1 MVTLY
6 SRSEIEQMKKPAS
19 VVKEVFKR
27 LEDYIKPGITTKD
40 VDNFVE
46 SVIQSLSALPSSKN
60 YHGYPAACCTSVN
73 EVVVHGIPD
82 NRVLNDG
89 DIISV
94 DVVVLKDGFHSDAC
108 RTFAV
113 GNISDDA
120 KRLMT
125 ITREAFFKGAEK
137 AKVGNRLGDISA
149 AIQEHVEAA
158 GFGVVRDLF
167 GHGVGRSMH
176 EEPSV
181 PNFGK
186 ANRGLRLKKGMVLAI
201 EPMVTFGDYK
211 VKTLKDGWSTV
222 TVDNSISA
230 HYENTIVITGESEPE
245 ILTL

>member
-6 SRSEIEQMKKPAS
+6 SKNEITQMKSAAA

-27 LEDYIKPGITTKD
+27 LEEHIKPGVTTKSI
-40 VDNFVE
+40 DNLVE
-46 SVIQSLSALPSSKN
+46 NVIHSLSALPSTKN

-82 NRVLNDG
+82 DRVLKDG

-94 DVVVLKDGFHSDAC
+94 DVVAFKEGYHSDAC

-113 GNISDDA
+113 GNISDEA
-120 KRLMT
+120 KRL
-125 ITREAFFKGAEK
+125 IKVTRESFFKGIEY

-149 AIQEHVEAA
+149 AIQNHVESA
-158 GFGVVRDLF
+158 GFGVVRDLT

-176 EEPSV
+176 EKPSI

-186 ANRGLRLKKGMVLAI
+186 ANRGLRLKPGMVLAI
-201 EPMVTFGDYK
+201 EPMVTYGDYK
-211 VKTLKDGWSTV
+211 VKTLKDGWSVV
-222 TVDNSISA
+222 TDDGSISA
-230 HYENTIVITGESEPE
+230 HYENTIVITGSEPE

>member
-6 SRSEIEQMKKPAS
+6 SKKEVETMKSAAS

-27 LEDYIKPGITTKD
+27 LEEFIKPGVTTKD
-40 VDNFVE
+40 IDNLVE
-46 SVIQSLSALPSSKN
+46 NVIHSLSALPSTKN

-82 NRVLNDG
+82 SRVLKDG

-94 DVVVLKDGFHSDAC
+94 DVVAFKDGFHSDAC

-120 KRLMT
+120 KRL
-125 ITREAFFKGAEK
+125 IDVTRESFFKGVEK
-137 AKVGNRLGDISA
+137 AKVGNRLGDISE
-149 AIQEHVEAA
+149 AIQTHVEKA
-158 GFGVVRDLF
+158 GFGIVRDLT
-167 GHGVGRSMH
+167 GHGVGKSMH
-176 EEPSV
+176 EAPSI

-186 ANRGLRLKKGMVLAI
+186 ANRGLRLKAGMVLAI
-201 EPMVTFGDYK
+201 EPMVTFGDYR
-211 VKTLKDGWSTV
+211 VKTLNDGWSVV

-230 HYENTIVITGESEPE
+230 HYENTIVITNSEPE

>member
-6 SRSEIEQMKKPAS
+6 SKKEVETMKSAAS

-27 LEDYIKPGITTKD
+27 LEEFIKPGVTTKD
-40 VDNFVE
+40 VDNLVE
-46 SVIQSLSALPSSKN
+46 NVIHSLSALPSTKN

-82 NRVLNDG
+82 SRVLKDG

-94 DVVVLKDGFHSDAC
+94 DVVAFKDGFHSDAC

-120 KRLMT
+120 KRL
-125 ITREAFFKGAEK
+125 IDVTRESFFKGVEK
-137 AKVGNRLGDISA
+137 AKVGNRLGDISE
-149 AIQEHVEAA
+149 AIQTHVEKA
-158 GFGVVRDLF
+158 GFGIVRDLT
-167 GHGVGRSMH
+167 GHGVGKSMH
-176 EEPSV
+176 EAPSI

-186 ANRGLRLKKGMVLAI
+186 ANRGLRLKAGMVLAI
-201 EPMVTFGDYK
+201 EPMVTFGDYR
-211 VKTLKDGWSTV
+211 VKTLNDGWSVV

-230 HYENTIVITGESEPE
+230 HYENTIVITNSEPE

>member
-6 SRSEIEQMKKPAS
+6 SRAEIEQMKKAAN

-27 LEDYIKPGITTKD
+27 LEDYIKPGLTTKD
-40 VDNFVE
+40 VDIFVE
-46 SVIQSLSALPSSKN
+46 NVINSLSALPSSKN
-60 YHGYPAACCTSVN
+60 YRGFPAACCTSVN
-73 EVVVHGIPD
+73 EVVVHGIPGD
-82 NRVLNDG
+82 RVLNDG

-94 DVVVLKDGFHSDAC
+94 DVVVNKDGFHSDAC

-113 GNISDDA
+113 GNVGSDA
-120 KRLMT
+120 QRLMT
-125 ITREAFFKGAEK
+125 VTKEAFFKGAEQ
-137 AKVGNRLGDISA
+137 ARVGKRLGDISA
-149 AIQEHVEAA
+149 AIQEHVESA

-167 GHGVGRSMH
+167 GHGVGRDMH

-186 ANRGLRLKKGMVLAI
+186 ANRGLRLKTGMVLAV
-201 EPMVTFGDYK
+201 EPMVTFGDYR
-211 VKTLKDGWSTV
+211 VRTLRDGWTTV

-230 HYENTIVITGESEPE
+230 HYENTIVITGGEPE

>member
-6 SRSEIEQMKKPAS
+6 SKKEVEAMKGAAS

-27 LEDYIKPGITTKD
+27 LEEFIKPGVTTKD
-40 VDNFVE
+40 VDNLVE
-46 SVIQSLSALPSSKN
+46 NVIHSLSALPSTKN

-82 NRVLNDG
+82 SRVLKDG

-94 DVVVLKDGFHSDAC
+94 DVVAFKDGFHSDAC

-120 KRLMT
+120 KRL
-125 ITREAFFKGAEK
+125 IDVTRESFFKGVEK
-137 AKVGNRLGDISA
+137 AKVGNRLGDISE
-149 AIQEHVEAA
+149 AIQTHVEKA
-158 GFGVVRDLF
+158 GFGIVRDLT
-167 GHGVGRSMH
+167 GHGVGKSMH
-176 EEPSV
+176 EAPSI

-186 ANRGLRLKKGMVLAI
+186 ANRGLRLKAGMVLAI
-201 EPMVTFGDYK
+201 EPMVTFGDYR
-211 VKTLKDGWSTV
+211 VKTLNDGWSVV

-230 HYENTIVITGESEPE
+230 HYENTIVITNSEPE

>member
-6 SRSEIEQMKKPAS
+6 SKKEITQMKSAAA

-27 LEDYIKPGITTKD
+27 LEEHIKPGVTTKSI
-40 VDNFVE
+40 DNLVE
-46 SVIQSLSALPSSKN
+46 NVIHSLSALPSTKN

-82 NRVLNDG
+82 DRVLKDG

-94 DVVVLKDGFHSDAC
+94 DVVAFKEGYHSDAC

-113 GNISDDA
+113 GNISDEA
-120 KRLMT
+120 KRL
-125 ITREAFFKGAEK
+125 IEVTRESFFKGIEN
-137 AKVGNRLGDISA
+137 AKVGNRLGDISS
-149 AIQEHVEAA
+149 AIQNHVESA
-158 GFGVVRDLF
+158 GFGIVRDLT

-176 EEPSV
+176 EEPSI

-186 ANRGLRLKKGMVLAI
+186 ANRGLRLKPGMVLAI
-201 EPMVTFGDYK
+201 EPMVTYGDYK
-211 VKTLKDGWSTV
+211 VKTLKDGWSVV
-222 TVDNSISA
+222 TDDGSISA
-230 HYENTIVITGESEPE
+230 HYENTIVITGSEPE